1 MRKRRR
7 GQHAGIGVTKSY
19 ILKFAIENWDGFFES
34 DLRDYLWK
42 ELQIRDKA
50 TVNRHLKELSEK
62 EYILKS
68 EKDNQNYYKVNP
80 SKLNEILENRLFS
93 SNYEHILQTLKKS
106 EKFAEYLVERLPLKV
121 DVRFLLELLRYSN
134 SFLKFLIIVSSKNVT
149 TIDALIDM
157 LKPNVPQWVLSRV
170 SKLLSTTQIAFTEE
184 KFYFIIWKHFLYLDL
199 ENEKVGCVSEILKKV
214 IEINEL
220 LWQSL
225 NISRT
230 IFNNISSFINTLS
243 QRLRVDKD
251 EFLNEFLERL
261 CDKFLKDK
269 SAKNNFIRFKE
280 FKITNLDELK
290 LAIHLEINLLQSI
303 SSFSQDI
310 YTELYPKTRVVRVI
324 DGEERKLLE
333 DVIEKRFNKMIR
345 KFYGT

>member
-1 MRKRRR
+1 M
-7 GQHAGIGVTKSY
+7 
-19 ILKFAIENWDGFFES
+19 
-34 DLRDYLWK
+34 
-42 ELQIRDKA
+42 
-50 TVNRHLKELSEK
+50 
-62 EYILKS
+62 
-68 EKDNQNYYKVNP
+68 
-80 SKLNEILENRLFS
+80 
-93 SNYEHILQTLKKS
+93 
-106 EKFAEYLVERLPLKV
+106 
-121 DVRFLLELLRYSN
+121 
-134 SFLKFLIIVSSKNVT
+134 
-149 TIDALIDM
+149 
-157 LKPNVPQWVLSRV
+157 
-170 SKLLSTTQIAFTEE
+170 
-184 KFYFIIWKHFLYLDL
+184 
-199 ENEKVGCVSEILKKV
+199 SEILKKV